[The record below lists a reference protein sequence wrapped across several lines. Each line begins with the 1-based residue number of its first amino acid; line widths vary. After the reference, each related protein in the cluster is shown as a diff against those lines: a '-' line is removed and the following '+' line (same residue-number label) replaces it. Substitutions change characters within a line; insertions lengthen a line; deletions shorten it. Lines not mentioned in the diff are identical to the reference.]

1 MTTPTNPQ
9 TLPQAMQQ
17 ISASVQTATRDLLAA
32 ANELRAF
39 LGLDPVEVP
48 VEAAPS
54 NLAEMLADL
63 RKATRLTTDGA
74 DDLSFAVATFLG
86 TRYQTATPAT
96 PEPTPIVA
104 PTLAGLPAR
113 TIADQA
119 EQEAS
124 IHEQIAETQDAEPER
139 IEVAVVRDPEPNYTT
154 EPALP
159 PVDDERDLE
168 GEEITRRAWEEEQ
181 EAETTAER
189 AAQAFGYEIERAY
202 VPQSSEGL
210 NGHVEPGGELAAMTG
225 GATATETPTRKGRG
239 KGKGRGRS

>member
-86 TRYQTATPAT
+86 TRYQTATPPQTAT

-119 EQEAS
+119 EQEAN

-139 IEVAVVRDPEPNYTT
+139 IEVAVIRDPEPNYTT

-181 EAETTAER
+181 EAEANAEKAAAER
-189 AAQAFGYEIERAY
+189 FAEEIEREADTHR
-202 VPQSSEGL
+202 
-210 NGHVEPGGELAAMTG
+210 NGHVPQGEELQTV
-225 GATATETPTRKGRG
+225 GADPTTETPTRKGRG
-239 KGKGRGRS
+239 KGRGRGRS